1 MNSLKTLVKMQLRDK
16 IDLSWL
22 KNKKEVVRKVI
33 LGLLQFIFVTFF
45 IYALL
50 IIFSGQP
57 IGLFTYDESAK
68 IMILIM
74 TVCLILSFLSC
85 TGKLMKNLYFSDDNR
100 VLITF
105 PVKANKIFVSK
116 IIVYY
121 IYELKKSFSFL
132 IPLTLG
138 CMILLF
144 SRGLINF
151 FSFFWMIPV
160 ICIIVAIPVL
170 LGAIFSIPAM
180 WIYRFL
186 KKSGWIEVTFY
197 GILLVLGFSGIIYL
211 INLIPAKID
220 LVNQWPYIRKAIHG
234 FLINVE
240 RYLVPFREIVYT
252 IIGTKNPATLKFSV
266 DWWTLLRLVC
276 VVASIAIL
284 VGLNYLLSRPLF
296 FKMMSKNF
304 ELNKNVKKAKQNKRR
319 NKYFTFVNK
328 EFLINLR
335 CTEISVNYLAV
346 YVLVPILIWFLNAV
360 YRVMD
365 LREFGKMLIYAF
377 NVLLTLLP
385 LLASNALIA
394 TYYSREGRAGYMK
407 KTKPI
412 NAAYPLIA
420 KLTFNVLF
428 SIPSIVVSSIII
440 GAYTELNALGVFLM
454 ILFFLFV
461 HVGHM
466 VYSAMLDIMNPQNE
480 QYATIGEEIDNP
492 NENKST
498 IIAFVVSFVLAIVS
512 YKILNESFL
521 LHNNYTFG
529 LAKMAIVSFIVL
541 IGIFVLFFKRI
552 KAYYYDL

>member
-16 IDLSWL
+16 IDFSWV
-22 KNKKEVVRKVI
+22 KNKKEVLRKSI
-33 LGLLQFIFVTFF
+33 FAILQFAIITAL
-45 IYALL
+45 IYIILF
-50 IIFSGQP
+50 IFSGP

-74 TVCLILSFLSC
+74 TICLTLSFISC
-85 TGKLMKNLYFSDDNR
+85 TAKLMKNLYFSDDNR

-105 PVKANKIFVSK
+105 PVNANKIFVSK

-132 IPLTLG
+132 IPLTFG
-138 CMILLF
+138 CMLLLF
-144 SRGLINF
+144 TRQYIRLGAFL
-151 FSFFWMIPV
+151 WMIPV
-160 ICIIVAIPVL
+160 LLIVIAIPVL

-186 KKSGWIEVTFY
+186 KKSGWIEITFY
-197 GILLVLGFSGIIYL
+197 SLILIAGLIGIIYL
-211 INLIPAKID
+211 IGLIPDKID
-220 LVNQWPYIRKAIHG
+220 FINQWPYIKSAIHT
-234 FLINVE
+234 FLMNVE
-240 RYLVPFREIVYT
+240 KTLVPFRELVYT
-252 IIGTKNPATLKFSV
+252 IIGTQRSANGTFHV
-266 DWWTLLRLVC
+266 DWWTLVRFACLLGTC
-276 VVASIAIL
+276 GIL
-284 VGLNYLLSRPLF
+284 LGLNFLLSRPLF

-304 ELNKNVKKAKQNKRR
+304 ELKKNKDVAKKNKKHG
-319 NKYFTFVNK
+319 KYFTFVNK

-365 LREFGKMLIYAF
+365 LREFGRMLIYSF
-377 NVLLTLLP
+377 NILLTLLP

-407 KTKPI
+407 KTKPV
-412 NAAYPLIA
+412 NAAYPLLA

-428 SIPSIVVSSIII
+428 SIPSVLASCIII
-440 GAYTELNALGVFLM
+440 GIYTELDFVGVLLLFLM
-454 ILFFLFV
+454 FFFV

-466 VYSAMLDIMNPQNE
+466 LYSAMLDVMHPQNE
-480 QYATIGEEIDNP
+480 QYATVGEEIDNP

-498 IIAFVVSFVLAIVS
+498 AVAFITAFVYGICS
-512 YKILNESFL
+512 YKILADSLL
-521 LHNNYTFG
+521 LHNSYTFG
-529 LAKMAIVSFIVL
+529 LMKMMLVSLVL
-541 IGIFVLFFKRI
+541 MIGTLVLFLKRI